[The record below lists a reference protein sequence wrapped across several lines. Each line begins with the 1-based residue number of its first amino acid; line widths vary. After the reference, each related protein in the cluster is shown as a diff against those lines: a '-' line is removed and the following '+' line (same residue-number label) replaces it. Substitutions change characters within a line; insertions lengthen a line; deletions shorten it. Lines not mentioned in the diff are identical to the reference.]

1 MGWTR
6 RFPEMA
12 LRGDIN
18 VVFKRHAH
26 ELVEEEL
33 YRVLHWR
40 SIWWCTAGWA
50 RAAHI
55 KEQCF

>member
-1 MGWTR
+1 MT
-6 RFPEMA
+6 

-18 VVFKRHAH
+18 VVFKGHAH

-40 SIWWCTAGWA
+40 SIWWCTAGWVLEPSSE
-50 RAAHI
+50 I
-55 KEQCF
+55 CTD

>member
-6 RFPEMA
+6 RFPKMT

-18 VVFKRHAH
+18 VVFKGNAH

-33 YRVLHWR
+33 YGVLH
-40 SIWWCTAGWA
+40 
-50 RAAHI
+50 
-55 KEQCF
+55 

>member
-1 MGWTR
+1 MT
-6 RFPEMA
+6 

-18 VVFKRHAH
+18 VVFKGHAH
-26 ELVEEEL
+26 EIVSASKSEK
-33 YRVLHWR
+33 R
-40 SIWWCTAGWA
+40 C